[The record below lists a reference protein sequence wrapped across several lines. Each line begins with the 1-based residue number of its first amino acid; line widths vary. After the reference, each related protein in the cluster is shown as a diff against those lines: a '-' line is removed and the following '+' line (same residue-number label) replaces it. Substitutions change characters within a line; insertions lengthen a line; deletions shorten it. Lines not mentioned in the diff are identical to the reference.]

1 MYPKDLQLLL
11 ENNDWVGVENY
22 VNTLQKPLPQDIKEC
37 LAWSY
42 SRQEKYSEAIV
53 IYDELL
59 SEQPNNAKWLYS
71 KGYQYYAQK
80 DYKNAV
86 IYFEE
91 ALKAYPNY
99 LKVKYR
105 ISYAYIQLSGNER
118 QWSKDVFW
126 KAISHL
132 KSAHEIYKN
141 FTIDEQ
147 EKNRSTYADI
157 CALHGKILVGSS
169 KYIDLSINYLEY
181 SLLLKEDTDVRYQ
194 LAKAYYYKKN
204 YPKALEELPSQGK
217 VAYYVLE
224 LKSQIYADDG
234 KIEKSN
240 EVLFTLLK
248 FRKKDYLYQRLA
260 YNFLLLGNLDE
271 ALKYAQLALDKDKR
285 NFKNTFLYGKVCY
298 EKAMYREA
306 YDYLQK
312 ARIQKQK
319 NYNLDLPEAIELMDK
334 IIQVTNNFDLCE
346 DKQCEGVIS
355 QYNTERGFGFIS
367 IQSDIERYFFHISQF
382 ANMPQPK
389 VGSRVKFTKEKTP
402 KGYQAKNIEYI

>member
-11 ENNDWVGVENY
+11 DKNDWVGVENY
-22 VNTLQKPLPQDIKEC
+22 VNTLQKPLQQDIKEC

-59 SEQPNNAKWLYS
+59 SEQPNNTKWLYS

-80 DYKNAV
+80 DYKNAI

-91 ALKAYPNY
+91 ALTVYPNY

-105 ISYAYIQLSGNER
+105 VSYAYIQLAGNER

-141 FTIDEQ
+141 LSIDEQ

-169 KYIDLSINYLEY
+169 KYIDLSINYLEC
-181 SLLLKEDTDVRYQ
+181 SLSLKEDTDVRYQ
-194 LAKAYYYKKN
+194 LAKAYYCKKD
-204 YPKALEELPSQGK
+204 YSKALEQLPSKGK
-217 VAYYVLE
+217 VSYYILE
-224 LKSQIYADDG
+224 LKSQIYADIG
-234 KIEKSN
+234 QIEKSN

-248 FRKKDYLYQRLA
+248 FREKDYLYQRLA
-260 YNFLLLGNLDE
+260 NNFLSLNNIDE
-271 ALKYAQLALDKDKR
+271 ALRYAKIALIKDKR
-285 NFKNTFLYGKVCY
+285 NYKNTLLYGKVCY

-312 ARIQKQK
+312 ARTQKQK
-319 NYNLDLPEAIELMDK
+319 DYNLDLPEAIELMDK
-334 IIQVTNNFDLCE
+334 IIQVTNNFALCE

-355 QYNTERGFGFIS
+355 QYNTERGFGFI
-367 IQSDIERYFFHISQF
+367 IVQTDTERYFFHISQL

-389 VGSRVKFTKEKTP
+389 VGTRVKFTKEKTP
-402 KGYQAKNIEYI
+402 KGYQAKDIVYI